1 MNSVT
6 RINPSRPY
14 IKEPRADQEQ
24 KSFIDI
30 CRHKIAQISRQ
41 VLCSINETLLT
52 KSTFNSK
59 KSTLDRKEMSLVVIS
74 GVVCTT
80 LMMSSFAVSI
90 SSDIVGVLPRSC
102 VGLVVLPSS
111 IIISCILAENIGR
124 WARSQKAII
133 LENHINTMQSI
144 RQKEKNENLECLL
157 TYEELFPV
165 PEIKNSF
172 IQLQDKEFVN
182 HASLLFTSRITD
194 LSILET
200 DQKEIVEGSDI
211 LEKIQ
216 RSKDLSLSEEITAF
230 LMKPNLIELISYN
243 QRCHKIVREF
253 MTNRIPSQIV
263 DFVILE
269 YISEFDLSR

>member
-14 IKEPRADQEQ
+14 IKEPSADHEHE
-24 KSFIDI
+24 SFIDI

-182 HASLLFTSRITD
+182 HASLLFTSRLTD

-243 QRCHKIVREF
+243 QRCHRIVREF